1 MSIATLTASERLA
14 ASRER
19 LRLGLQGKPA
29 EAGGAPPA
37 PESTPAW
44 MTPLMGH
51 PATAFALQAASAWWS
66 GHPLK
71 ALGQGAA
78 AAADAA
84 LRPVA
89 RRHPIALVLGAGLLG
104 GLLVWA
110 RPWRWLPS
118 PALLAAA
125 ASLIQV
131 SKPQRPRDPTDSSR
145 R

>member
-1 MSIATLTASERLA
+1 MSIATVTAAEHLA

-19 LRLGLQGKPA
+19 LRLGLTARAAAP
-29 EAGGAPPA
+29 GAAPA
-37 PESTPAW
+37 PGPAPAW
-44 MTPLMGH
+44 LAPLMAN
-51 PATAFALQAASAWWS
+51 PAAALALQAARTWWS
-66 GHPLK
+66 GHPLH

-104 GLLVWA
+104 GLLVWS

-118 PALLAAA
+118 PALLATAV
-125 ASLIQV
+125 SLFQATRT
-131 SKPQRPRDPTDSSR
+131 SRPRA
-145 R
+145 

>member
-1 MSIATLTASERLA
+1 MNVATLTASERLA

-19 LRLGLQGKPA
+19 LRVGLQAKGA
-29 EAGGAPPA
+29 AAGAPPA
-37 PESTPAW
+37 PGSAPAW
-44 MTPLMGH
+44 LAPLLAN
-51 PATAFALQAASAWWS
+51 PAAALAFRAVQAWWS
-66 GHPLK
+66 GHPLH

-78 AAADAA
+78 AAADAT

-104 GLLVWA
+104 GLLVWS

-118 PALLAAA
+118 PALLATA
-125 ASLIQV
+125 ASLFQLAT
-131 SKPQRPRDPTDSSR
+131 QHGLRDSTDSSR

>member
-1 MSIATLTASERLA
+1 MNTDTLTACERLA

-19 LRLGLQGKPA
+19 LRLGLQGKA
-29 EAGGAPPA
+29 AAAGTAPA
-37 PESTPAW
+37 PGSTPAW
-44 MTPLMGH
+44 MAPLMAN
-51 PATAFALQAASAWWS
+51 PAAALALQAARAWWS
-66 GHPLK
+66 GHPLH

-104 GLLVWA
+104 GLLVWS

-118 PALLAAA
+118 PALLATA
-125 ASLIQV
+125 ASLVQV
-131 SKPQRPRDPTDSSR
+131 ARSSR
-145 R
+145 PGP